1 MSLLQLMRS
10 LTTYRSRWKDKA
22 YVDTMKE
29 DIVNDYVVKPK
40 RESNKTR
47 NIGDAG
53 KRSLRP
59 LQP

>member
-1 MSLLQLMRS
+1 MRS